1 MTLHTGMQTILA
13 DYLEATGL
21 SRAALS
27 RRAGVGE
34 GIVAKILR
42 EPSYAPSVGVIAA
55 LSEAVGAALPS
66 PFAPF
71 SRTWAEVREDLR
83 AADPTDRRISR
94 INWLMRSAN
103 WVAETRI
110 ADRREVV
117 AFFKSHVAATFDL
130 AVSSFASYRSDLLSC
145 LPKPSGRI
153 RGIRDV
159 VGPLRTLYDAIG
171 QDEKFRDYHL
181 HSGGFFAW
189 MDEREL
195 SPCDLVPETLTRYYR
210 DRLATGNKSEQATR
224 IHVQRIATL
233 TRRLAEHPDYS
244 SYGFSALPSP
254 WERPEVLPGEGAIR
268 PLLEE
273 FDGRVVPWLRGKL
286 SAKGETRNTFLAR
299 LDEQAS
305 KHRPS
310 DAKAAALA
318 RVRARS
324 KNPAEADDRV
334 EEAMAGAGFLRT
346 RERWSATTIRSYRK
360 ALRAMARRLF
370 VKEGITIASIA
381 DLADH
386 DILEMLLLLTL
397 EDNPD
402 EEGFGSDYAKT
413 FAGRTLK
420 LAAGYVGVSDE
431 NLKDIKKL
439 RSRFDSKRTCIAPRN
454 QARIEL
460 FTEARSDRF
469 CALSAHLLREMKLEI
484 AVRRRR
490 AQEKGEAPQTADL
503 YDRGL
508 ACRVMQVIAH
518 DLMLARAPRSA
529 NVVNAQLDWV
539 RWRDGRASLVV
550 PAPEVKMRTG
560 RDADL
565 VVPLGEEQSE
575 TLKAYLE
582 IIRAKALCNGDE
594 ANPYLFPSPKVPG
607 HPYAGLLEKLCK
619 RVHDH
624 VGASVTPHLYRHLMG
639 WIWLRK
645 DPAALPQ
652 VQRLLGHKSIT
663 TTMRYYAAIAD
674 EVALNLWQ
682 KFVAQEKVK

>member
-1 MTLHTGMQTILA
+1 MTLHTNIRTILV
-13 DYLEATGL
+13 DHLEATGL

-27 RRAGVGE
+27 RCAGVGE

-42 EPSYAPSVGVIAA
+42 EPSYAPSAAVIAA
-55 LSEAVGAALPS
+55 LSKAVGVALPG

-71 SRTWAEVREDLR
+71 SRTWAQVREDLR

-103 WVAETRI
+103 WVAETRA
-110 ADRREVV
+110 ADRRQIVE
-117 AFFKSHVAATFDL
+117 FFKSHVAATFDL
-130 AVSSFASYRSDLLSC
+130 APSSFASYRSDLLSC
-145 LPKPSGRI
+145 LPKPSGRM

-159 VGPLRTLYDAIG
+159 TGPLRVLYDAIG
-171 QDEKFRDYHL
+171 QDELFRDYHL

-189 MDEREL
+189 MDERGL
-195 SPCDLVPETLTRYYR
+195 SPYDLVPETLSLYYC
-210 DRLATGNKSEQATR
+210 DRLAAGNKSEEATR
-224 IHVQRIATL
+224 THVQRIATL
-233 TRRLAEHPDYS
+233 TRRLAEHPDHS
-244 SYGFSALPSP
+244 KHGFLALPSP
-254 WERPEVLPGEGAIR
+254 WERPKVLPGESAIA
-268 PLLEE
+268 PLLNE
-273 FDGRVVPWLRGKL
+273 FDDRVVPWLHGKL
-286 SAKGETRNTFLAR
+286 SAKGETREAFLAR
-299 LDEQAS
+299 LDEEAS
-305 KHRPS
+305 AHQPS

-324 KNPAEADDRV
+324 QNPAEADDRV

-346 RERWSATTIRSYRK
+346 RERWSKTTVSSYRK

-370 VKEGITIASIA
+370 VKEGIAIGSIA

-386 DILEMLLLLTL
+386 DILEMMLLLTL

-402 EEGFGSDYAKT
+402 DEGFGSDYAKT

-420 LAAGYVGVSDE
+420 LAAGYVGVSKEALEDM
-431 NLKDIKKL
+431 KKL
-439 RSRFDSKRTCIAPRN
+439 QSRFDSKRTCIAPRN
-454 QARIEL
+454 QAKIEL
-460 FTEARSDRF
+460 FTEARTERF
-469 CALSAHLLREMKLEI
+469 CTVSARLLREIKFEV
-484 AVRRRR
+484 AARRRR

-503 YDRGL
+503 YDRAL

-529 NVVNAQLDWV
+529 NVINAQLDWV

-550 PAPEVKMRTG
+550 PAAEVKMRTG

-565 VVPLGEEQSE
+565 VVPLGKEQSE

-582 IIRAKALCNGDE
+582 IIRAKVLCDGDE
-594 ANPYLFPSPKVPG
+594 SNPYLFPSPKVPG
-607 HPYAGLLEKLCK
+607 QPYAGLLEKLCR
-619 RVHDH
+619 RVHNH
-624 VGASVTPHLYRHLMG
+624 VGASLTPHLYRHLMG

-652 VQRLLGHKSIT
+652 VQRLLGHRSIT

-682 KFVAQEKVK
+682 KFVAQEKAK